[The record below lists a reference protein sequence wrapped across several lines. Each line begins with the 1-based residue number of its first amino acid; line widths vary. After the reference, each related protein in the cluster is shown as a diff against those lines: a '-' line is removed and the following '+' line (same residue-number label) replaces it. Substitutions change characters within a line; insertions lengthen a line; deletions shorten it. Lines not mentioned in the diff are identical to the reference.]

1 MVLSQEA
8 GQSAQRRRSLG
19 RLAVGVGPSMAYEL
33 GPHARSPRP
42 ARVASAPLR
51 LAGLLLLTL
60 GALVVTMAGCT
71 ESGTPTSMERTP
83 RGVGD
88 GDSSLVPDLVGLMKA
103 QAEERLVELDL
114 RWTVAGAGPPA
125 DNTVIEQSPPPGTPI
140 ADVEEVI
147 LRVRCVP
154 APCPSPPAEEEI
166 YDVCTCATRPAT

>member
-1 MVLSQEA
+1 
-8 GQSAQRRRSLG
+8 
-19 RLAVGVGPSMAYEL
+19 MAYEL
-33 GPHARSPRP
+33 GPEARSPRP
-42 ARVASAPLR
+42 ARVAFAPLR
-51 LAGLLLLTL
+51 LAGLLLLAL
-60 GALVVTMAGCT
+60 GAPVVPMAGCT

-88 GDSSLVPDLVGLMKA
+88 GDSSLVPDVVGLMKA

-125 DNTVIEQSPPPGTPI
+125 DNTVVEQSPPPGTPI

-154 APCPSPPAEEEI
+154 APCPSPPAGEEI
-166 YDVCTCATRPAT
+166 YDVCTCATRPAM